1 MTRTNGLF
9 ASQSTDATTG
19 RTAARSAGRTTGLL
33 TTLLAI
39 VCVSLSAPSAYA
51 ANAQIGTTIRELV
64 RFESDGQPIEL
75 QGFGLVIG
83 LAGTGDS
90 SKELAIAR
98 PLAAALTQRG
108 FPISP
113 EELGKGKNVALV
125 SVSLKIRRGTALAGD
140 VFDVQVSTVYGASS
154 LEGGELFTV
163 PLGET
168 KPGGAVYALASGMID
183 VDDAQRPTTGKVHS
197 GGRLIRTFLRAPM
210 LGTTFDLIL
219 KNQYAGHKSA
229 SVVAGTINQSYYGT
243 VVNEM
248 TPIATALDSRTI
260 RITMPKEEQHNTVGF
275 VGDLLSWEINPVLLK
290 LPPRVIVNQ
299 ASGTISLTGNV
310 SIGAV
315 VFSDEDLSITTIVPE
330 IPPNQ
335 ANPVIQRTRAT
346 SMNFG
351 GEIRPSEQTRLQDVL
366 DGWNRMAVP
375 IEKQIEVLSQL
386 SRMGKLHAELIID

>member
-1 MTRTNGLF
+1 MTRTNGW
-9 ASQSTDATTG
+9 TTG
-19 RTAARSAGRTTGLL
+19 WTRVLLALVAVGLGTTG
-33 TTLLAI
+33 ARA
-39 VCVSLSAPSAYA
+39 S
-51 ANAQIGTTIRELV
+51 NGQIGTTIRELV

-125 SVSLKIRRGTALAGD
+125 SVSLKIRQGTALAGD

-154 LEGGELFTV
+154 LAGGELFTV

-168 KPGGAVYALASGMID
+168 KPNGGVYALASGMID
-183 VDDAQRPTTGKVHS
+183 VDDPRHPTTGKVHS
-197 GGRLIRTFLRAPM
+197 GGRLIKTYLKAPL

-248 TPIATALDSRTI
+248 TPIAAALDSRTI
-260 RITMPKEEQHNTVGF
+260 RITVPKEEQHNTVGF
-275 VGDLLSWEINPVLLK
+275 VGDMLSWEVNPVLLK

-299 ASGTISLTGNV
+299 ASGTISLTGDV

-330 IPPNQ
+330 IPPTPT
-335 ANPVIQRTRAT
+335 NPVIQRSNAT